1 MNNYTRILRDKAI
14 SPSIQRIKIL
24 EYLDTHRTHPTVDEI
39 FTSLIPVIPT
49 LSKMTIYNTL
59 KLFSTKGLIK
69 SIPNSENVG
78 HYDFKVTPHS
88 HFKCRTCKK
97 VFDIDVNLGVSI
109 DTEIDGYKID
119 EYNLILEGT
128 CKDCNEK
135 KKKK

>member
-1 MNNYTRILRDKAI
+1 MNKYTEILRHKKI

-24 EYLDTHRTHPTVDEI
+24 EYLDKHRTHPTVDEI
-39 FTSLIPVIPT
+39 FTALLPVIPT

-59 KLFSTKGLIK
+59 KLFSAKGVTK

-88 HFKCRTCKK
+88 HFKCRQCKK
-97 VFDIDVNLGVSI
+97 VSDIDVNLGVTI
-109 DTEIDGYKID
+109 DSEIDGYLID

-128 CKDCNEK
+128 CKICNEK
-135 KKKK
+135 KTKR